1 MDKVRVTLSLIIV
14 GLLVYIFV
22 NQRSINKIDV
32 YNELMD
38 NYTYVYGSQI
48 KLGYSIPLRV
58 DYIQNDTLYLVT
70 RDVEKPKPI
79 NK

>member
-1 MDKVRVTLSLIIV
+1 MDKVRVSLSLVIV

-22 NQRSINKIDV
+22 NHRSINKIDK

-38 NYTYVYGSQI
+38 DYTYVYGSQL

-58 DYIQNDTLYLVT
+58 DYIQNDTVYLVT

>member
-1 MDKVRVTLSLIIV
+1 MVIV
-14 GLLVYIFV
+14 GLLIYIFV
-22 NQRSINKIDV
+22 SQRSFNKIDV

-38 NYTYVYGSQI
+38 KYTYVYGSQI
-48 KLGYSIPLRV
+48 KLGYFIPLRV

-70 RDVEKPKPI
+70 RDVEKSKPI

>member
-1 MDKVRVTLSLIIV
+1 MDKVRLTLSLVII

-22 NQRSINKIDV
+22 SQRSFNKIDV

-38 NYTYVYGSQI
+38 NYTYVYGSQL